1 LRALKYPCKF
11 LITPCTL
18 RVATSIG
25 VVFLCILFC
34 PKIYSS
40 EVSVIRKDAIFPNLT
55 FRNTLS
61 GTEQAYLKI
70 SRKKLISLNHISG
83 NFFIV
88 EIFNTYC
95 TSCPRNIAALNSVYS
110 ENENDPQLNGKVRII
125 AIAAGNNLNEVTSY
139 KKEYKVLYPI
149 LTDPAFTA
157 HKALGQPRVPYT
169 IFIKKN
175 AKGNGIVVGTH
186 QGVIESSDSLMQSI
200 RDYFMK

>member
-1 LRALKYPCKF
+1 MRALNYPHKF
-11 LITPCTL
+11 LITPCAV

-40 EVSVIRKDAIFPNLT
+40 EVSPIRQNKMFPNLT

-61 GTEQAYLKI
+61 GAEQAYLKT
-70 SRKKLISLNHISG
+70 SQKKLISLNDISG
-83 NFFIV
+83 NLFIIEV
-88 EIFNTYC
+88 FNTYC
-95 TSCPRNIAALNSVYS
+95 TSCPRNIAALNNVYS
-110 ENENDPQLNGKVRII
+110 EIENNPQLKGEVRII
-125 AIAAGNNLNEVTSY
+125 GIAAGNNLNEVKGY

-169 IFIKKN
+169 IFVKKN
-175 AKGNGIVVGTH
+175 AKGKGIVVSTH